1 MNLRSRL
8 TYANVV
14 ATLALALALT
24 GGTVYAAVQ
33 LGKDDVKS
41 KHIAPGAVE
50 TSDLDKDAVT
60 SPKIANGSIKSADLA
75 SAIFDGVGVDVA
87 GSAAAGPQG
96 AVNTAADKPLPLTGK
111 TSFSVGPGEVGALVA
126 EARFTTATT
135 NAAEFCSP
143 AVRLLVNGGET
154 RVFVDPT
161 IEGNNTALETS
172 LGRDADGPFGVINP
186 GETLNVTALLRGDV
200 DCTADSQ
207 LNRVVVRLVK
217 IH

>member
-1 MNLRSRL
+1 MNLRSRF

-41 KHIAPGAVE
+41 RHIAPGAVE
-50 TSDLDKDAVT
+50 TSDLDSDAVT
-60 SPKIANGSIKSADLA
+60 SPKIADGSVRAGDLA
-75 SAIFDGVGVDVA
+75 GAIFDGVGVDVA
-87 GSAAAGPQG
+87 GSATAGPKG
-96 AVNTAADKPLPLTGK
+96 AINTATTTPLPLTGK
-111 TSFSVGPGEVGALVA
+111 TSFSVGPCEVGALVA
-126 EARFTTATT
+126 EARFTTASLS
-135 NAAEFCSP
+135 AAEFCSP
-143 AVRLLVNGGET
+143 AVTLALNGDPT
-154 RVFVDPT
+154 RVFADPT
-161 IEGNNTALETS
+161 IDGNNTALVTS
-172 LGRDADGPFGVINP
+172 LGRDADGPFGLLTQ
-186 GETLNVTALLRGDV
+186 GEQLTVTAFVRGDA